1 MELKSSKTDRRKQHI
16 LLDGFFYLMC
26 IFCLGFVGCQPESE
40 IVTVAAGQ
48 DNGTQSTESPDAKGK
63 QISSK
68 VVDSR
73 PARRRREGARID
85 ARPGNSKLVPPVEDG
100 RGLGFPASSFD
111 SSFDNT
117 KQDSTPPVSLSRK
130 VNAAQEGTIPAP
142 VTTRIHSLGG
152 ISTPGDS
159 TIPIAE
165 QSYSETPVNLP
176 VLDEPGKADELI
188 YVNFDQVD
196 IRVMLKTITDITGIN
211 FIVDD
216 SIRGT
221 VTMMSPTKIRLGEIY
236 EVLESILDVQG
247 YAAVPAGSGNLVKIV
262 PRAEAVKRN
271 LQVRI
276 GSNPSEIPKND
287 SLVTQ
292 IIRLKYAD
300 ATEVSQIVK
309 PLLTTGLH
317 MATYPR
323 TNSILVTD
331 TSSNIHH
338 IAKIIHNLDVPG
350 SQEQVTLIG
359 LSYASAEML
368 SEQITRIMDKSKAV
382 SSQPGRSR
390 TIPTIE
396 TGIKILPDVR
406 TNSLIVVAN
415 AQDTD
420 TIERLAKQLDTQ
432 RPRGTNNVHVVY
444 LRNAQATDTALSLTG
459 ALANMRIAGAI
470 EGAQNVQVT
479 ADEGTNAL
487 IITASAQD
495 FEVIAEI
502 IEKLDIVREQVL
514 VEMLI
519 MEVSEDSLKEI
530 GIDWATLDEAVVNS
544 VRFFGATNFG
554 PRVDFVSGDLEG
566 LAVGMWKGAGTD
578 ARIGAILHALQKQS
592 DVNILSTPHITT
604 SNHNKAKII
613 VGENRAFTMQSR
625 ITEATDPITP
635 TVIKTFEYKDVGISL
650 ELTPHISQ
658 DGFVR
663 LEINSEFTKLIED
676 VTAPSTDTPTT
687 AKRQAE
693 TIVSMNSGSTVV
705 IGGLI
710 RDDKTTIEKKIPLV
724 GDIPLVGGLFRYQ
737 KDQLQ
742 KTNLLI
748 FITPY
753 ILSSQED
760 LEQIT
765 EKKKQEIAPAL
776 EELEKKNTEH

>member
-1 MELKSSKTDRRKQHI
+1 MELKNSKTNRLKPHFW
-16 LLDGFFYLMC
+16 LDGFFHLMC

-40 IVTVAAGQ
+40 VVTVTAGQ
-48 DNGTQSTESPDAKGK
+48 DNGTQLTESLGTEGLTAEKIEHLNGTVGNLDEKSEPTALTAFPKPEMTENNRK
-63 QISSK
+63 ALRYESK
-68 VVDSR
+68 VT
-73 PARRRREGARID
+73 
-85 ARPGNSKLVPPVEDG
+85 
-100 RGLGFPASSFD
+100 AS
-111 SSFDNT
+111 
-117 KQDSTPPVSLSRK
+117 
-130 VNAAQEGTIPAP
+130 QEGTIPTPAK
-142 VTTRIHSLGG
+142 TRVQSLGG

-176 VLDEPGKADELI
+176 ALDEPGKADELI

-196 IRVMLKTITDITGIN
+196 IRVMLKTIGDITGIN

-236 EVLESILDVQG
+236 EVLESILDVKG
-247 YAAVPAGSGNLVKIV
+247 YAAVPAGTGDLVKIV

-292 IIRLKYAD
+292 IIPLRYAD
-300 ATEVSQIVK
+300 VSEMSQIIR
-309 PLLTTGLH
+309 PLLATGLH

-338 IAKIIHNLDVPG
+338 ITKIIHNLDVPG

-359 LSYASAEML
+359 LSYASAEVL
-368 SEQITRIMDKSKAV
+368 SEQITRIMDKSKVV

-390 TIPTIE
+390 TMPTIE

-406 TNSLIVVAN
+406 TNTLIVVAN

-420 TIERLAKQLDTQ
+420 TIVRLAKQLDTQ

-519 MEVSEDSLKEI
+519 MEVSEDSLLEI
-530 GIDWATLDEAVVNS
+530 GIDWATLDKAVADS

-566 LAVGMWKGAGTD
+566 LAVGMWKRTGED
-578 ARIGAILHALQKQS
+578 VSIGAILHALQKQS
-592 DVNILSTPHITT
+592 NVNILSTPHITT
-604 SNHNKAKII
+604 SNHNTAKII

-635 TVIKTFEYKDVGISL
+635 TVIKTFEYKDVGITL
-650 ELTPHISQ
+650 EITPHISQ

-663 LEINSEFTKLIED
+663 LEIKSEFTKLIED

-710 RDDKTTIEKKIPLV
+710 RDDKTTIEKKIPLL
-724 GDIPLVGGLFRYQ
+724 GDLPLVGGLFRYQ

-748 FITPY
+748 FITPH

-765 EKKKQEIAPAL
+765 EKKRQEMAPAL

>member
-1 MELKSSKTDRRKQHI
+1 M
-16 LLDGFFYLMC
+16 
-26 IFCLGFVGCQPESE
+26 
-40 IVTVAAGQ
+40 
-48 DNGTQSTESPDAKGK
+48 
-63 QISSK
+63 
-68 VVDSR
+68 
-73 PARRRREGARID
+73 PA
-85 ARPGNSKLVPPVEDG
+85 
-100 RGLGFPASSFD
+100 
-111 SSFDNT
+111 
-117 KQDSTPPVSLSRK
+117 
-130 VNAAQEGTIPAP
+130 
-142 VTTRIHSLGG
+142 TTRIHSLGG
-152 ISTPGDS
+152 ISPPNDS
-159 TIPIAE
+159 TIPIDE
-165 QSYSETPVNLP
+165 QSYSETPVHLP
-176 VLDEPGKADELI
+176 MLDEPGKADELI

-196 IRVMLKTITDITGIN
+196 IRVMLKTIGDITGIN

-216 SIRGT
+216 NIRGT

-236 EVLESILDVQG
+236 EVLESILDVKG
-247 YAAVPAGSGNLVKIV
+247 YAAVPAGTGDLVKIV

-292 IIRLKYAD
+292 IIRLRYAEVS
-300 ATEVSQIVK
+300 EVSQIIR
-309 PLLTTGLH
+309 PLLATGLH

-323 TNSILVTD
+323 TNLILVTD

-359 LSYASAEML
+359 LNYASAEVL
-368 SEQITRIMDKSKAV
+368 SEQITRIMDKSKVV

-390 TIPTIE
+390 TVPTIE

-444 LRNAQATDTALSLTG
+444 LRNAQATDTAQSLTG

-544 VRFFGATNFG
+544 ARFFGATNFG
-554 PRVDFVSGDLEG
+554 PRVDFASGDFEG
-566 LAVGMWKGAGTD
+566 LSVGAWKQTGVD
-578 ARIGAILHALQKQS
+578 AQGNPIVRVGPILHALEKIS
-592 DVNILSTPHITT
+592 GVNILSTPHITT
-604 SNHNKAKII
+604 SNHNTAKII

-650 ELTPHISQ
+650 EITPHISQ
-658 DGFVR
+658 GGFVR

-693 TIVSMNSGSTVV
+693 TVVSMNSGSTVV

-710 RDDKTTIEKKIPLV
+710 RDDKTTIEKKIPLL

-737 KDQLQ
+737 KDQMQ

-748 FITPY
+748 FITPH

-765 EKKKQEIAPAL
+765 EKKKQEMAPAL
-776 EELEKKNTEH
+776 EELEKKNNGH

>member
-1 MELKSSKTDRRKQHI
+1 MELKSSKTNRRKQHI

-26 IFCLGFVGCQPESE
+26 IFCLGFAGCQPESE
-40 IVTVAAGQ
+40 IVAVTPGQ
-48 DNGTQSTESPDAKGK
+48 ENGTQSTESPGAEGLTTKKIEHIDGTGGNLAEKSEPMALTTFPK
-63 QISSK
+63 PEMTENNRKALRYESK
-68 VVDSR
+68 V
-73 PARRRREGARID
+73 
-85 ARPGNSKLVPPVEDG
+85 
-100 RGLGFPASSFD
+100 
-111 SSFDNT
+111 T
-117 KQDSTPPVSLSRK
+117 
-130 VNAAQEGTIPAP
+130 AAQEGTIPAP
-142 VTTRIHSLGG
+142 VTTRIHSLGI
-152 ISTPGDS
+152 ISPPSDS
-159 TIPIAE
+159 TIPIVE
-165 QSYSETPVNLP
+165 QSYSETPVHLP
-176 VLDEPGKADELI
+176 MLDEPGKADELI

-196 IRVMLKTITDITGIN
+196 IRVMLKTIGDITGIN

-221 VTMMSPTKIRLGEIY
+221 VTLMSPTKIRLGEIY
-236 EVLESILDVQG
+236 DVLESILDVKG

-262 PRAEAVKRN
+262 PRAEAIKRN

-300 ATEVSQIVK
+300 VTEVSQIIR
-309 PLLTTGLH
+309 PLLATGLH

-323 TNSILVTD
+323 TNSIIVTD

-338 IAKIIHNLDVPG
+338 IAKIIDNLDVPG
-350 SQEQVTLIG
+350 SQEQVTIIG
-359 LSYASAEML
+359 LTYASAEVL
-368 SEQITRIMDKSKAV
+368 SEQITRIMDKSKVV

-390 TIPTIE
+390 TVPKIE
-396 TGIKILPDVR
+396 TGIKILPDIR

-444 LRNAQATDTALSLTG
+444 LKNAQATDTAQSLTG

-519 MEVSEDSLKEI
+519 IEVSEDSLKEI
-530 GIDWATLDEAVVNS
+530 GIDWATFDQAVDGS
-544 VRFFGATNFG
+544 VRFFGETGFG
-554 PRVDFVSGDLEG
+554 IRSGFVNRNLEG
-566 LAVGMWKGAGTD
+566 LAVGAWRGSGENV
-578 ARIGAILHALQKQS
+578 RIGAILHALEKVS
-592 DVNILSTPHITT
+592 GVNILSTPHIIT
-604 SNHNKAKII
+604 SNHQKAKII
-613 VGENRAFTMQSR
+613 VGENIPYIVESR
-625 ITEATDPITP
+625 ITEIDLDTP
-635 TVIKTFEYKDVGISL
+635 SVIDRFEYKDVGISL
-650 ELTPHISQ
+650 EITPHISQ
-658 DGFVR
+658 GGLVR
-663 LEINSEFTKLIED
+663 LEIDSEFTKLIEG
-676 VTAPSTDTPTT
+676 VTGTSVNTPTT
-687 AKRQAE
+687 AKRQAQ
-693 TIVSMNSGSTVV
+693 TVVSIKSGSTIV
-705 IGGLI
+705 IGGLM
-710 RDDKTTIEKKIPLV
+710 RDDKTTIEKKIPLL
-724 GDIPLVGGLFRYQ
+724 GDLPLIGGLFRFQ
-737 KDQLQ
+737 RDRLQ

-748 FITPY
+748 FITPH
-753 ILSSQED
+753 ILSNQED

-765 EKKKQEIAPAL
+765 EKKKNEMKSAL
-776 EELEKKNTEH
+776 KELGKKNNEH

>member
-1 MELKSSKTDRRKQHI
+1 MELKSSKTDMRKQHI
-16 LLDGFFYLMC
+16 LPDGFFYLMC
-26 IFCLGFVGCQPESE
+26 IFCLGYLGCQSESE
-40 IVTVAAGQ
+40 IASVTPRQ
-48 DNGTQSTESPDAKGK
+48 ENGTLLTESPGAKGR
-63 QISSK
+63 QISFKS
-68 VVDSR
+68 VDS
-73 PARRRREGARID
+73 RID
-85 ARPGNSKLVPPVEDG
+85 ARPGNSKL
-100 RGLGFPASSFD
+100 GFPASSFD
-111 SSFDNT
+111 TSFDNA

-130 VNAAQEGTIPAP
+130 VTAAQEGTTPAP
-142 VTTRIHSLGG
+142 AKTRVYSLGG
-152 ISTPGDS
+152 ISTPSDS
-159 TIPIAE
+159 TIPVAE

-196 IRVMLKTITDITGIN
+196 IRVMLKTIGDITGIN

-221 VTMMSPTKIRLGEIY
+221 VTVMSPTKIRLGEIY

-247 YAAVPAGSGNLVKIV
+247 YAAVPGGAGDLVKIV

-276 GSNPSEIPKND
+276 GSNPLEIPKND

-292 IIRLKYAD
+292 IIPLRYAD
-300 ATEVSQIVK
+300 VTEVSQIIR
-309 PLLTTGLH
+309 PLLATGLH

-323 TNSILVTD
+323 TNSIMVTD

-359 LSYASAEML
+359 LSHASAEVL
-368 SEQITRIMDKSKAV
+368 SEQITRIMDKSKVV

-390 TIPTIE
+390 TTPTIE

-415 AQDTD
+415 AQDTN
-420 TIERLAKQLDTQ
+420 TIERLAKQLDTE

-444 LRNAQATDTALSLTG
+444 LRNAQAADTAQSLTG
-459 ALANMRIAGAI
+459 ALANLRIAGAI

-502 IEKLDIVREQVL
+502 IQKLDIVREQVL

-519 MEVSEDSLKEI
+519 MEVSEDSLLEI
-530 GIDWATLDEAVVNS
+530 GIDWATLDEAVADS
-544 VRFFGATNFG
+544 VRFFGSTNFG

-578 ARIGAILHALQKQS
+578 VRIGAILHALQKQS

-604 SNHNKAKII
+604 SNHNRAKII
-613 VGENRAFTMQSR
+613 VGENRAFTTQSR
-625 ITEATDPITP
+625 ITETTDFITP

-650 ELTPHISQ
+650 EITPHISQ
-658 DGFVR
+658 GGFVR
-663 LEINSEFTKLIED
+663 LEINSEFTKIIED

-724 GDIPLVGGLFRYQ
+724 GDLPVVGGLFRYQ

-765 EKKKQEIAPAL
+765 ERKKQEMAPAL

>member
-1 MELKSSKTDRRKQHI
+1 MELKGSKTDRRKQHI

-48 DNGTQSTESPDAKGK
+48 DNGMQLTESPDAKGK

-73 PARRRREGARID
+73 ID
-85 ARPGNSKLVPPVEDG
+85 ARPGNSKL
-100 RGLGFPASSFD
+100 GFSASSFD

-117 KQDSTPPVSLSRK
+117 KQDSTPPISLSRK
-130 VNAAQEGTIPAP
+130 VTASQEGTIPAP

-196 IRVMLKTITDITGIN
+196 IRVMLKTIGDITGIN
-211 FIVDD
+211 FVVDD

-221 VTMMSPTKIRLGEIY
+221 VTLMSPTKIRLGEIY

-247 YAAVPAGSGNLVKIV
+247 YAAVPAGTGDLVKIV

-292 IIRLKYAD
+292 IIPLRYAD
-300 ATEVSQIVK
+300 VSEVSQIIR
-309 PLLTTGLH
+309 PLLATGLH

-323 TNSILVTD
+323 TNSIMVTD

-359 LSYASAEML
+359 LSYASAEVL
-368 SEQITRIMDKSKAV
+368 SEQITRIMDKSKVV

-396 TGIKILPDVR
+396 TGIKILSDVR

-444 LRNAQATDTALSLTG
+444 LRNAQAVDTAKSLTG

-650 ELTPHISQ
+650 EITPHISQ
-658 DGFVR
+658 GGFVR

-724 GDIPLVGGLFRYQ
+724 GDLPLVGGLFRYQ

-760 LEQIT
+760 LEQIS
-765 EKKKQEIAPAL
+765 EKKKQEMAPAL

>member
-1 MELKSSKTDRRKQHI
+1 MELKSSKTNRRKQHI
-16 LLDGFFYLMC
+16 LLEGFFYLMC
-26 IFCLGFVGCQPESE
+26 IYCLVFIGCQPESE
-40 IVTVAAGQ
+40 VVTVTPAQ
-48 DNGTQSTESPDAKGK
+48 ENGTQLTESLGAKGLTAEK
-63 QISSK
+63 IEHLNGIGENLAEKSEPMALTDFPKSETTEDNRKALRYESK
-68 VVDSR
+68 VN
-73 PARRRREGARID
+73 I
-85 ARPGNSKLVPPVEDG
+85 
-100 RGLGFPASSFD
+100 
-111 SSFDNT
+111 
-117 KQDSTPPVSLSRK
+117 
-130 VNAAQEGTIPAP
+130 AQEDTVPAP
-142 VTTRIHSLGG
+142 ATTRVDSLGG
-152 ISTPGDS
+152 ISPPSDS
-159 TIPIAE
+159 TVPIAE

-176 VLDEPGKADELI
+176 ILDEPGKADELI

-196 IRVMLKTITDITGIN
+196 IRVMLKTIGDITGIN

-216 SIRGT
+216 NIRGT
-221 VTMMSPTKIRLGEIY
+221 VTVMSPTKIRLGEIY
-236 EVLESILDVQG
+236 EVLESILDVKG
-247 YAAVPAGSGNLVKIV
+247 YAAVPGGAGDLVKIV
-262 PRAEAVKRN
+262 PRSEAVKRN

-276 GSNPSEIPKND
+276 GSNPLEIPKND

-292 IIRLKYAD
+292 IIPLRYAD
-300 ATEVSQIVK
+300 VSEVSQIIS
-309 PLLTTGLH
+309 PLLATGLH

-323 TNSILVTD
+323 TNSIMVTD

-350 SQEQVTLIG
+350 LKEQVTLIG
-359 LSYASAEML
+359 LSHASAQVL
-368 SEQITRIMDKSKAV
+368 SEQIIRIMEKSKVV
-382 SSQPGRSR
+382 SSQAGRSS
-390 TIPTIE
+390 TMPTIE

-420 TIERLAKQLDTQ
+420 TIERLAKQLDTE

-444 LRNAQATDTALSLTG
+444 LRNAQAKDTAQSLTG
-459 ALANMRIAGAI
+459 ALANLRIAGAI
-470 EGAQNVQVT
+470 EGAQNIQVT

-502 IEKLDIVREQVL
+502 IQKLDIVREQVL

-544 VRFFGATNFG
+544 ARFFGATNFG
-554 PRVDFVSGDLEG
+554 PRVDFASGDLEG

-578 ARIGAILHALQKQS
+578 VRIGTILHALQKQS
-592 DVNILSTPHITT
+592 NVNILSTPHITT
-604 SNHNKAKII
+604 SNHNKAKIV
-613 VGENRAFTMQSR
+613 VGENRAFTTQSR
-625 ITEATDPITP
+625 ITETTDFLTP

-650 ELTPHISQ
+650 EITPHISQ
-658 DGFVR
+658 GGFVR
-663 LEINSEFTKLIED
+663 LEINSEFTKIIED

-687 AKRQAE
+687 AKRQAQ
-693 TIVSMNSGSTVV
+693 TVVTMNSGSTVV

-724 GDIPLVGGLFRYQ
+724 GDLPLVGGLFRFQ

-765 EKKKQEIAPAL
+765 EKKKQEMTPTL
-776 EELEKKNTEH
+776 EELDKKNTEH